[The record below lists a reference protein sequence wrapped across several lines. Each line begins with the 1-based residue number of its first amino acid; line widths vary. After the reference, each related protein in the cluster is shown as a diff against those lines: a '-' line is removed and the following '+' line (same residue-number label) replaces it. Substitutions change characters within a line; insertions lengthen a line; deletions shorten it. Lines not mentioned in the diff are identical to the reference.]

1 MSESTAAPSAP
12 IALVLAGDR
21 FVPGAIPLTDRGF
34 RYGMSYFETLALHR
48 GRALFLTEHLGR
60 IQRASAPFR
69 PPETWRA
76 AAAALLREPP
86 IPDGV
91 ARIYVTA
98 GDGAPTAPVTSP
110 RVAAL
115 LEAFPPEAL
124 DRPPISL
131 RSAIFTPLPLET
143 VKTANYWPHIL
154 AQQSAQAG
162 GANDAILVR
171 PDGRMI
177 SGSMSNVFF
186 LRGHSLLT
194 PPLIDGPRDG
204 VIRAWVMRNFPT
216 TEATLTLDDIPSLTA
231 AFLTNSRIGIRAV
244 CRIDEHLLAPSS
256 LVSEIAATYQREVLD
271 AH

>member
-1 MSESTAAPSAP
+1 MSAPPATPPAP

-48 GRALFLTEHLGR
+48 GRTLFLTEHLSR
-60 IQRASAPFR
+60 LQRASAPFR

-76 AAAALLREPP
+76 AAATLLREPP

-91 ARIYVTA
+91 ARLYITA
-98 GDGAPTAPVTSP
+98 GDGSPSDPATEP

-115 LEAFPPEAL
+115 LECI
-124 DRPPISL
+124 PPITKPQSPITL
-131 RSAIFTPLPLET
+131 TAANFTPLPLET

-154 AQQSAQAG
+154 AQQTARAAG
-162 GANDAILVR
+162 SDDAILVR
-171 PDGRMI
+171 PDGRII

-186 LRGHSLLT
+186 LCGNELLT
-194 PPLIDGPRDG
+194 PSLIDGPRDG

-216 TEATLTLDDIPSLTA
+216 TEATLTFDDLPSFTA
-231 AFLTNSRIGIRAV
+231 AFLTNSRIGIQEAT
-244 CRIDEHLLAPSS
+244 RINEHPYPPST
-256 LVSEIAATYQREVLD
+256 LIADIAATYHREVLD

>member
-1 MSESTAAPSAP
+1 MSDPTATPAAP

-21 FVPGAIPLTDRGF
+21 FVPGALPLTDRGF

-48 GRALFLTEHLGR
+48 GRTLFLTEHLTR
-60 IQRASAPFR
+60 LERASAPFE
-69 PPETWRA
+69 PPATWRA

-91 ARIYVTA
+91 ARLYITA
-98 GDGAPTAPVTSP
+98 GDGPPTAPATNPRVTS
-110 RVAAL
+110 L
-115 LEAFPPEAL
+115 LEAFPPVTNHQS
-124 DRPPISL
+124 PVTL
-131 RSAIFTPLPLET
+131 RSVEFTPSPLET

-154 AQQSAQAG
+154 AQQTARSV
-162 GANDAILVR
+162 GADDAILTR

-186 LRGHSLLT
+186 LRGTELLT

-216 TEATLTLDDIPSLTA
+216 TESTLTHTDLPHLTG
-231 AFLTNSRIGIRAV
+231 AFLTNSRIGIRESS
-244 CRIDEHLLAPSS
+244 RIDDQPFAPSP
-256 LVSEIAATYQREVLD
+256 LIAEITATYQREVLD
-271 AH
+271 AR